1 MMPLGPIG
9 RMERTSSMTLSSG
22 VGLLS
27 VVEMDIL

>member
-1 MMPLGPIG
+1 MMLLGPIG
-9 RMERTSSMTLSSG
+9 RMERTLSTTPSSG